1 MSLAAHDNP
10 EVAEGY
16 IEEFAEDTGWRPDM
30 VGHFA
35 GALLYKQYGFIKR
48 HLMKKIARDKGNSD
62 TDTSR
67 DYVYTDWDG
76 VKRFAEEFLELLASR
91 ISR

>member
-1 MSLAAHDNP
+1 MVNFFFTRLSLVVLTCA
-10 EVAEGY
+10 
-16 IEEFAEDTGWRPDM
+16 
-30 VGHFA
+30 
-35 GALLYKQYGFIKR
+35 YGFIKR
-48 HLMKKIARDKGNSD
+48 HLMKKIARDKGNPD

-67 DYVYTDWDG
+67 AYVYTDWDG